1 MFWDKVSGLY
11 DLFENIYN
19 KKVYTGTGRKVAE
32 YIESG
37 DEVLEC
43 ACGTGAISIYIVQ
56 KCKMLIATDFSDGML
71 KQASKKCRHFKNV
84 TFQKADI
91 THLDFA
97 DASFDKVVAGNVIH
111 LLPEPEKALSE
122 LKRVTKPGGTI
133 IIPTYINM
141 SKGSGTAAVKFIELL
156 GANFKRQF
164 DFESYKQFFADMG
177 YSNITY
183 EIVDGRMPCALAIIK
198 N

>member
-1 MFWDKVSGLY
+1 
-11 DLFENIYN
+11 
-19 KKVYTGTGRKVAE
+19 
-32 YIESG
+32 
-37 DEVLEC
+37 
-43 ACGTGAISIYIVQ
+43 
-56 KCKMLIATDFSDGML
+56 ML

-91 THLDFA
+91 TKLEFA

-111 LLPEPEKALSE
+111 LLSESEKALSE

-156 GANFKRQF
+156 EANFKRQF
-164 DFESYKQFFADMG
+164 DFESYKKFFTDMG
-177 YSNITY
+177 YSDVTY
-183 EIVDGRMPCALAIIK
+183 EVVDGRMPCALAIIK
-198 N
+198 NSQ